1 MYHDV
6 LIPTDGSDAA
16 TAAVAHAIDHA
27 VRYDATLHVLHV
39 VDAAAVPPTPNG
51 GRVLE
56 ALEQQGRAAIERIA
70 RQAET
75 SGIDTIE
82 SAVAS
87 GPPHTAILDY
97 VDEHGIDLVVMGTH
111 GRRGLDRVLIGS
123 VTERVVRLADVPVL
137 TVHPAAEVDDEPPV
151 TDAEPADD
159 EAATGLSH

>member
-16 TAAVAHAIDHA
+16 DAAVAHAIDHA

-39 VDAAAVPPTPNG
+39 VDSVAVPPTPNG

-56 ALEQQGRAAIERIA
+56 ALEQQGRAAIERVA
-70 RQAET
+70 QRA
-75 SGIDTIE
+75 GDAGVDTVE

-97 VDEHGIDLVVMGTH
+97 VDEHGVDLVVMGTH

-137 TVHPAAEVDDEPPV
+137 TVHPVDEATDEEPV
-151 TDAEPADD
+151 TDGAGR
-159 EAATGLSH
+159 TGLPL